1 MYLVPTNKRKQGRGW
16 IDQHWIE
23 DMDKVH
29 QWVIFSDATSAQIW
43 VGGQGRGGIFF
54 FIDELIEVLSLYAP
68 TSLALKLNLMD
79 KNKQY
84 TYYSRKTLMRIKN
97 RKDTSCIR
105 GKYFEQICWYTL
117 RETIL

>member
-1 MYLVPTNKRKQGRGW
+1 MPHQPKSEW
-16 IDQHWIE
+16 E
-23 DMDKVH
+23 DKEE
-29 QWVIFSDATSAQIW
+29 
-43 VGGQGRGGIFF
+43 GGFF
-54 FIDELIEVLSLYAP
+54 FIDELIEVLSLYVP